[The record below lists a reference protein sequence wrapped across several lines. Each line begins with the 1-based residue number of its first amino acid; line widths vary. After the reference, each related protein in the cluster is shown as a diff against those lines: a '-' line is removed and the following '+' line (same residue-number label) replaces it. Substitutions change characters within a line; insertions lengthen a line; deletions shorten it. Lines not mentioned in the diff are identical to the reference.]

1 MPHRGADSAYW
12 ASFATR
18 LLKYG
23 QLGFGTNSAYVDALK
38 RKSTTFKDISAQF
51 IQRAAALQIRTFF
64 ETEMMGNQ
72 VV

>member
-1 MPHRGADSAYW
+1 MPHRGADAAYW
-12 ASFATR
+12 ALFATR
-18 LLKYG
+18 LLKFG
-23 QLGFGTNSAYVDALK
+23 QLGFGTNSAYIAALK

-51 IQRAAALQIRTFF
+51 VERAAALKIRTFF